1 MTSAI
6 EKFLDESAGGPAVSG
21 VLHRPASASGVGV
34 VLAHG
39 AGSNCDA
46 PILRALAEAFA
57 ETGWTALR
65 CDLPFRQ
72 ARRNGPPFPASAAQD
87 RVGLRNAVT
96 ALRRMIPGRVFLGGH
111 SYGGR
116 QASMLAASDPAL
128 TPALL
133 LLSYP
138 LHPPRKPEQL
148 RTAHFPDMRTRA
160 LFVHGVRDP
169 FGSFEEMQ
177 AALALSPAETSL
189 IMIPQAGHELIA
201 QELLAAAE
209 WARQTVAAFRAFV
222 Q

>member
-1 MTSAI
+1 MTVAT
-6 EKFLDESAGGPAVSG
+6 EKFWDEPATGPAVSG
-21 VLHRPASASGVGV
+21 VLHRSAAVSGDGV

-46 PILRALAEAFA
+46 PILRVMAEAFA
-57 ETGWTALR
+57 ESGWTALR

-72 ARRNGPPFPASAAQD
+72 ARRAGAPFPAGAAQD
-87 RVGLRNAVT
+87 REGLRNAV
-96 ALRRMIPGRVFLGGH
+96 AAMRQIVPGRVFLGGH

-116 QASMLAASDPAL
+116 QASMLAASDPAV

-138 LHPPRKPEQL
+138 LHPPRRPEQL
-148 RTAHFPDMRTRA
+148 RTAHFPDLRTPA

-169 FGSFEEMQ
+169 FGSREEME
-177 AALALSPAETSL
+177 AALALIPAQTSL
-189 IMIPQAGHELIA
+189 IMVAKAGHELISKDP
-201 QELLAAAE
+201 QAAVD

>member
-1 MTSAI
+1 V
-6 EKFLDESAGGPAVSG
+6 EKFLNESSAGPAVSG
-21 VLHRPASASGVGV
+21 FLHRPAGETESGV

-46 PILRALAEAFA
+46 PILRALADAFA
-57 ETGWTALR
+57 KSGWAALR

-72 ARRNGPPFPASAAQD
+72 TRRSGAPFPAGSAQD
-87 RVGLRNAVT
+87 REGLCNAVA
-96 ALRRMIPGRVFLGGH
+96 ALQQIVPARVFLGGH

-116 QASMLAASDPAL
+116 QASMLAASDPAV

-138 LHPPRKPEQL
+138 LHPPRRPEQL
-148 RTAHFPDMRTRA
+148 RTAHFPDLRTRA
-160 LFVHGVRDP
+160 LFVHGARDP
-169 FGSFEEMQ
+169 FGSHEEMQ
-177 AALALSPAETSL
+177 AALALIPAETSL
-189 IMIPQAGHELIA
+189 IMIPKAGHELIPRNP
-201 QELLAAAE
+201 LAAGE